1 VAKITITEALAEI
14 KTIGKRVQ
22 SKQAFVSGYVFR
34 QDMLRDPLEN
44 QGGSKAAIQAER
56 QSIAD
61 LESRVVRIRAAIY
74 RANTETVVTIG
85 NVARSIADWLV
96 WRREVAPNAKQFVA
110 QIRGAVNSARTQ
122 ATQKGLA
129 VRAADAAQGSPN
141 DVVVNVDEKALAD
154 EAEALETVL
163 GTLDGQLSLKNATT
177 FVEV

>member
-1 VAKITITEALAEI
+1 
-14 KTIGKRVQ
+14 
-22 SKQAFVSGYVFR
+22 
-34 QDMLRDPLEN
+34 
-44 QGGSKAAIQAER
+44 
-56 QSIAD
+56 
-61 LESRVVRIRAAIY
+61 VVRIRAAIY